1 MEEKISRIREWLGTG
16 SINFFGLPMSGK
28 DTVGVRLAEAL
39 GARFLSSGMIVRAM
53 EKEGKTHM
61 TDNGELLPTDLFY
74 EWILPYFSQIDL
86 KGSPL
91 ILSSVGRW
99 AGEENRVMETAEASG
114 HPIKAVVLLNVSEE
128 EVQER
133 WEKVKELGKRDLT
146 HTMEKRPDDATEE
159 TFEKRISEFNTKT
172 LPVLRNY
179 QSMGLLIS
187 VSGSADRETVYNS
200 VVNALYEFSLREN

>member
-74 EWILPYFSQIDL
+74 EWILPYFSRIDL
-86 KGSPL
+86 KSSPL

-99 AGEENRVMETAEASG
+99 SGEETRVMETAEASG

-128 EVQER
+128 EIRER
-133 WEKVKELGKRDLT
+133 WIEVKELGKRDLT
-146 HTMEKRPDDATEE
+146 HTIEKRADDATEE
-159 TFEKRISEFNTKT
+159 TFGKRISEFNQKT

-187 VSGSADRETVYNS
+187 VSGGADRETVYNS
-200 VVNALYEFSLREN
+200 VVDALYEFSLREN